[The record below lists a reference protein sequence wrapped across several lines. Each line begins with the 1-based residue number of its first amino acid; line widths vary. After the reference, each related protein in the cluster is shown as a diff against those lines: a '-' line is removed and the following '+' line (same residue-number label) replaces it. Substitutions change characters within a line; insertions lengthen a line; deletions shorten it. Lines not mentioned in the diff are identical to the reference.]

1 MKSQDIFV
9 VFGVPPLVEK
19 QAQWGPAVRSAPM
32 DYRGHFASIRHA
44 GINMSHLRCYYYAAP
59 MVLLIC
65 RT

>member
-44 GINMSHLRCYYYAAP
+44 GINMSHLGC
-59 MVLLIC
+59 
-65 RT
+65 